1 MDYRKHLT
9 QDILPFWLEHA
20 IDEECGGIFTYLDR
34 EGNIY
39 GTDKSGWFQGRAL
52 YIFSLA
58 YNRGVKDERLLMAAK
73 TIFDFLPR
81 CGDETYR
88 MGYTLKRDGTPIE
101 KRKYWFS
108 ETFAAIGCCEYW
120 IATGDDTAKT
130 MAQAYFD
137 VAYSLYE
144 SPDSLA
150 SDALH
155 ELSPCMILLTTA
167 HVLRKI
173 DAAKYDAVAARMTR
187 DVLLHLTDKGLL
199 ENVSPQGEFV
209 DTPTGRIVNPGHA
222 LEAAW
227 FLMVQGE
234 LTDDAALID
243 VAKTIIDTAMAYG
256 LASDGGI
263 LTFRDCDDK
272 PTAYLEWDMKK
283 WWPQCEA
290 MLANKMCYLKTGD
303 TRYLEWYHTVEQYV
317 QTHFVDTECGEWYG
331 YLHYDGTV
339 SNAVKGNIG
348 KGPFHIPRMLLLL
361 ERMDELSEQGK
372 PLYVF

>member
-1 MDYRKHLT
+1 MQYRQHLT
-9 QDILPFWLEHA
+9 EDILPFWLDHA
-20 IDEECGGIFTYLDR
+20 IDREYGGIFSHLDR
-34 EGNIY
+34 DGNVY

-58 YNRGVKDERLLMAAK
+58 YNRGVKDERLLRAAK
-73 TIFDFLPR
+73 TIFEFLPK
-81 CGDETYR
+81 CGDESFR
-88 MGYTLKRDGTPIE
+88 MGFILEQDGTPLQ

-120 IATGDDTAKT
+120 QASGDETAKEW
-130 MAQAYFD
+130 AEKYFD
-137 VAYSLYE
+137 LAYSLYE
-144 SPDSLA
+144 TPESLEA
-150 SDALH
+150 DAYH

-173 DAAKYDAVAARMTR
+173 SPAKYDAIAKQMTH

-199 ENVSPQGEFV
+199 ENVSPSGAFV

-227 FLMVQGE
+227 FLMVQSE
-234 LTDDAALID
+234 LTDDASLVEIAAD
-243 VAKTIIDTAMAYG
+243 IIDRAMAYG
-256 LASDGGI
+256 LAPDGGI
-263 LTFRDCDDK
+263 LTFRDCDDR
-272 PTAYLEWDMKK
+272 PTTFLEWDMKK

-290 MLANKMCYLKTGD
+290 MLATKMCYYKTKKPQ
-303 TRYLEWYHTVEQYV
+303 YLQWYQTVERYV
-317 QTHFVDTECGEWYG
+317 ETHFIDREHGEWYG

-339 SNAVKGNIG
+339 ANPVKGNFG

-361 ERMDELSEQGK
+361 EKMDDLEATGQKL
-372 PLYVF
+372 LIL

>member
-1 MDYRKHLT
+1 MEYRKYLT
-9 QDILPFWLEHA
+9 EDILPFWLEHA
-20 IDEECGGIFTYLDR
+20 IDEEYGGIFAQLDR
-34 EGNIY
+34 EGRVY

-58 YNRGVKDERLLMAAK
+58 YNSGVKDERLRAAAERL
-73 TIFDFLPR
+73 FRFLPR
-81 CGDETYR
+81 CGDDAFR
-88 MGYTLKRDGTPIE
+88 MGFILAQDGAPIE

-120 IATGDDTAKT
+120 LATGDERAK
-130 MAQAYFD
+130 MWAENYFD

-144 SPDSLA
+144 SPKTIQA
-150 SDALH
+150 GGLH
-155 ELSPCMILLTTA
+155 ELSPCMILLSTA

-173 DAAKYDAVAARMTR
+173 DAAKYDAIAAAMTK
-187 DVLLHLTDKGLL
+187 DVLLHWTEKGLL
-199 ENVSPQGEFV
+199 ENVSPDGDFV

-234 LTDDAALID
+234 LADDPTLVEPAMR
-243 VAKTIIDTAMAYG
+243 IIDKAMEYG
-256 LASDGGI
+256 LAPDGGI
-263 LTFRDCDDK
+263 LTFRDCSDK

-290 MLANKMCYLKTGD
+290 MLATKMCYLKTKEP
-303 TRYLEWYHTVEQYV
+303 RFLAWYTQVEQYV
-317 QTHFVDTECGEWYG
+317 ETHFVDHACGEWYG
-331 YLHYDGTV
+331 YLHYDGTIA
-339 SNAVKGNIG
+339 NPVKGNFG

-361 ERMDELSEQGK
+361 EKMDELAEKGEKLQI
-372 PLYVF
+372 L